1 MSSLTLSLDV
11 STTGTGWTVFDGST
25 LIQSGVSKPKQ
36 KSFYERAKAMAS
48 ELKTIQLRA
57 IQKYDKPFEDIVIEQ
72 NTVMGPNQQSS
83 IKIGIATGIILGK
96 LLAEEIYFVN
106 VSTWRKY
113 WKFSYKDRSKKS
125 MKQQAINAVAT
136 EFDKQVKDDE
146 ADAILIGSYFVNFGK
161 EYGDLESHKG
171 S

>member
-1 MSSLTLSLDV
+1 MSNLTLSLDV
-11 STTGTGWTVFDGST
+11 STTGTGWAIYDGST
-25 LIQSGVSKPKQ
+25 LLQSGVSKPKQ

-48 ELKTIQLRA
+48 ELKTIQLRT
-57 IQKYDKPFEDIVIEQ
+57 IQQHDKPFESIVIEQ

-83 IKIGIATGIILGK
+83 IKIGIATGVIIGR

-125 MKQQAINAVAT
+125 MKKQAVDT
-136 EFDKQVKDDE
+136 VSVEFKKQVKDDE
-146 ADAILIGSYFVNFGK
+146 ADAILIGSYFVNLGK
-161 EYGDLESHKG
+161 DFGDLESHRN
-171 S
+171 